1 MELTRKFGYF
11 YDIQHF
17 KMIAE
22 IMTHKRITEY
32 IRFVGILYNFWNT
45 YNKKKYTIQIK
56 LKKAKHIFLLD
67 KASLVI

>member
-45 YNKKKYTIQIK
+45 YNKKNIPYK
-56 LKKAKHIFLLD
+56 
-67 KASLVI
+67 